1 MLSEVC
7 QVHGSPDPG
16 NQLVLMRCCWCWGRQ
31 QDEGFPEKRDE
42 GGREGSRRVRM
53 DSENADSALGRL
65 TQTRILTE

>member
-16 NQLVLMRCCWCWGRQ
+16 NQLVLMVQCCWCWGRQ

-42 GGREGSRRVRM
+42 GGRGAE
-53 DSENADSALGRL
+53 E
-65 TQTRILTE
+65 